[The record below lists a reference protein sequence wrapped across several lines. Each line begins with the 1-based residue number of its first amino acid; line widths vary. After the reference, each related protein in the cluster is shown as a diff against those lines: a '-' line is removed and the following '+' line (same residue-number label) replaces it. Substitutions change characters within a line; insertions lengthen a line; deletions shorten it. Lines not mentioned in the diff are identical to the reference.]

1 VGPESEHAD
10 PWEELRRYTAARIGV
25 GRSGGSL
32 PTRELLRFELD
43 HARAVDA
50 VFAELDPAA
59 LAREVSGLGL
69 ETLCV
74 RSRAGD
80 RSTFLRRPDL
90 GRRLDE
96 AAAQMLS
103 TAAMTQGGADVLF
116 LLTDGLSA
124 LAVHRHTPPLLG
136 ALLPKLGEAGLTV
149 GPLILVEQG
158 RVAIQ
163 DEIGTR
169 LNARVAVSLIGERP
183 GLAAPDSLGAYL
195 VHGPRLGNTDAER
208 NCVSNIRPEGLPYPA
223 AAETLRFLILGA
235 LRLGLSGVGLKDTRD
250 LVSAEPSLLPDR

>member
-1 VGPESEHAD
+1 MGPEAGTSD

-25 GRSGGSL
+25 GRSGASL

-50 VFAELDPAA
+50 VFAELDAAA
-59 LAREVSGLGL
+59 LARELEGLGL

-74 RSRAGD
+74 RSRAGN
-80 RSTFLRRPDL
+80 RTTFLRRPDC

-96 AAAQMLS
+96 ADAQRLS
-103 TAAMTQGGADVLF
+103 KEALAQGAPDVLF

-124 LAVHRHTPPLLG
+124 LAVHRHTP
-136 ALLPKLGEAGLTV
+136 ALLAMLLPRLAEAGLTV
-149 GPLILVEQG
+149 GPLLLVEQG

-163 DEIGTR
+163 DEIGAL

-195 VHGPRLGNTDAER
+195 VHGPKPGNTDAAR

-223 AAETLRFLILGA
+223 AAETLRFLILEA
-235 LRLGLSGVGLKDTRD
+235 LRVGLSGVGLKDTRE
-250 LVSAEPSLLPDR
+250 LVSAEPSPFLPR